1 MSLGNWLNQPCGSTG
16 RSAWVHRRLS
26 KAGCWPGSGNLPRK
40 DPPPL
45 PPRFHPP
52 PLTRDHSGNFGN
64 EHSPVLSL
72 PATHKWAGCPVHK
85 AGTQDPPS
93 TPVLIFTIMTTM
105 IITMTMILQSDSRQ
119 KNLSSS
125 SSSQCN
131 SRQNSCDLQA
141 ASSPTSSLSSTC
153 FKSIHCRKF
162 FIINIFFVESFY

>member
-64 EHSPVLSL
+64 EHSPILSL

-119 KNLSSS
+119 N
-125 SSSQCN
+125 
-131 SRQNSCDLQA
+131 
-141 ASSPTSSLSSTC
+141 TC
-153 FKSIHCRKF
+153 HQHHHRHHHHHIIIIIIITIIITISGQLTAKF
-162 FIINIFFVESFY
+162 L